1 MSTEQTV
8 VRRKAALAA
17 SVGTLLEYYDY
28 YLFGLSAAVVFPK
41 LFFPDS
47 SPLAGQLY
55 SFAAFAVGFILR
67 PIGGIVL
74 GHIADRV
81 GRQKALVLTIM
92 MMGVSTF
99 LIGVLPGYRS
109 IGVAAP
115 ILLVVLRLAQ
125 GFSTGGE
132 MGGATALAVEHA
144 RADRRG
150 LFGALLLS
158 GSGVA
163 LFISSGLMSLVSSL
177 PGDQFLTWGWRLPYW
192 LSVVLLVAGL
202 IIRSRVPETPVFAAD
217 REQVVKRRLPLWEV
231 LRRPRPLVLGVL
243 FGFAN
248 SIGGYVLTV
257 YGPAFLKDRGS
268 PASVALTATMIA
280 SGVQIVLAPT
290 WGILSDRVGRKPVFL
305 GGCIALA
312 VLIFP
317 IFAMFSSGKPA
328 LIYLG
333 MTLGF
338 SVCVISMSALSQT
351 ILSELF
357 GTSARATGVGLG
369 YQLTAV
375 LAGGFAPMIASALTA
390 AAGGASWGVCL
401 YMIGGCVLSAA
412 AIIAVPES
420 AGRSLAARR
429 AATVEAGS

>member
-1 MSTEQTV
+1 

-17 SVGTLLEYYDY
+17 AVGTLLEYYDY
-28 YLFGLSAAVVFPK
+28 YLFGLASAVVFPK
-41 LFFPDS
+41 LFFPES
-47 SPLAGQLY
+47 SPLAGQLA
-55 SFAAFAVGFILR
+55 SFATFAVGFLLR

-74 GHIADRV
+74 GHVADRV
-81 GRQKALVLTIM
+81 GRQKALVITIV
-92 MMGVSTF
+92 MMGAATL
-99 LIGVLPGYRS
+99 LIGLLPGYRS

-115 ILLVVLRLAQ
+115 ILLVVLRLIQ

-144 RADRRG
+144 RPDRRG

-177 PGDQFLTWGWRLPYW
+177 PEEQFLSWGWRVPFW
-192 LSVVLLVAGL
+192 LSLVLLLAGL
-202 IIRSRVPETPVFAAD
+202 VIRSRVPETPVFTAD
-217 REQVVKRRLPLWEV
+217 READTGTRRTPLMEV
-231 LRRPRPLVLGVL
+231 LRQPRALVLGVL

-257 YGPAFLKDRGS
+257 YGPAYLEDRGS
-268 PASVALTATMIA
+268 PASMALTATMIA

-290 WGILSDRVGRKPVFL
+290 WGLLSDRVGRKPVFL
-305 GGCIALA
+305 GGCIGLA

-317 IFAMFSSGKPA
+317 IFGMFASGKPV
-328 LIYLG
+328 LVYLG

-338 SVCVISMSALSQT
+338 AVCVIAMSALSQT
-351 ILSELF
+351 ILSEMF
-357 GTSARATGVGLG
+357 ATFARSTGVGLG

-390 AAGGASWGVCL
+390 AAGGASWGVSL
-401 YMIGGCVLSAA
+401 YVIAGCALSAA

-420 AGRSLAARR
+420 AGRSLRADRR
-429 AATVEAGS
+429 AAVETGG